1 MNILKNMKNKFKY
14 RNTNQI
20 LDKILF
26 IKNYI
31 IFFDILLFFLIIGKF
46 NSEIPQFTFPQAITL
61 SNGDFFIIHQTG
73 IDIFDSNL
81 TNKKS
86 TIITFEDDDKIK
98 NDTFLSKTT
107 ISRYKS
113 EDNGYILSIINDKIF
128 IFNSSG
134 QLLYQSENKIPELK
148 GLYYTLVPIKRE
160 TNAYHYMIGFIDNKN
175 VLQLLLFKFTDGTN
189 KVNELKKFKS
199 INETSKPIFST
210 GLSCELMKHQ
220 TKNDVITCFYVIDR
234 YPTNFTFYMIDPDTL
249 DIIDDEGGNASFNL
263 TIEDHNIRSIK
274 SATYDNKKALICFY
288 IPSSRGF
295 CTTYSIDNN
304 IFTKYKQYSDVC
316 RVQFYGMTVKYYTE
330 TNQFIFSCSNNFGI
344 LKTAFFNQNLEF
356 ESNFPIFKD
365 GCSTIIGYSFVYSRE
380 NNQYFVVSDVY
391 CPGGNFAFQDISE
404 YKNSTDLPLLP
415 QCPEKCL
422 KCNEALFKGLCS
434 ECNINKNYFRI
445 NPKYS
450 IQNPLGYN
458 DYYDCYNET
467 TKPGNFFLNKSTLLY
482 EPCYRSCATCE
493 YGGDGNQNNC
503 TSCDYDY
510 MKEPEVE
517 NSTNCVVLCKN
528 FYYYTSYNQFKCS
541 ASPQC
546 PEENSLLIRDKKKCV
561 RNCLKD
567 GGEYKYQYNG
577 ECLKNCPNDTRA
589 ENNDNLCKVINEE
602 TCSKSD
608 SEFELYNF
616 LKEGGVEKIAKTYAK
631 EFNYT
636 DKHISIFKNEV
647 YSIMLY
653 KNVECISVLELQMP
667 EIDFGA
673 CYTKVQNSINITE
686 PLVVAIIDKS
696 SNKKSNPITSYAFY
710 NPITGDKLDSET
722 LCKEEPILVKENI
735 KSLLNESVPDI
746 DSILFLTDQNIDVFN
761 KSCEFYTDLCY
772 HYESPNNKDVALR
785 DRLLV
790 YYPNITLCDSGCT
803 VYGVN
808 LTSIT
813 AICKCTYKE
822 MTEDDTKEESNIYE
836 AAVKEV
842 FNVLDQINLAVM
854 SCYKDLFEY
863 KYFIKCT
870 GGLIIL
876 CLFFIQCINI
886 IIYYFLSIFSIK
898 KYIFNMTENYILF
911 LNNSPLYNPN
921 MINNKKNDEENDKKR
936 KKNSKEDAPPK
947 KNLSPRINESKF
959 KKKDNQK
966 KILKTQDSHGNK
978 KGNKIMI
985 CDQKLTTK
993 KKRTKSNSNLT
1004 INLDKSLISFKS
1016 NEKSNTN
1023 PLIKQSN
1030 TNYGNSSYYDEYL
1043 STQLNEMRFF
1053 DAIVKDKR
1061 LFFDYFCDKLKR
1073 KQVILELFCIND
1085 PIKPKTL
1092 KILLLILDIE
1102 VCFVVNAMFINED
1115 YISKLFNSNKEENF
1129 ISFLPRCINRS
1140 LFTILASI
1148 IINYII
1154 GCLFMEERR
1163 IKNILRFEKD
1173 NIPEIKYQ
1181 ISIVMKE
1188 IKWRYNI
1195 FILITI
1201 VLSFFSWFYIS
1212 CFNNIYPHTKLEWIK
1227 SSIFIIISIH
1237 VFSIIVTLIET
1248 LLRFISFEIKS
1259 EKMYNASLWLA

>member
-14 RNTNQI
+14 RNTNKF
-20 LDKILF
+20 LDKIIF

-46 NSEIPQFTFPQAITL
+46 NSEPISFTFPQAITL
-61 SNGDFFIIHQTG
+61 YNGDIFIISQTG
-73 IDIFDSNL
+73 IEIYDSNL

-86 TIITFEDDDKIK
+86 TIVTFEDDEQIKDHKI
-98 NDTFLSKTT
+98 LSKTT
-107 ISRYKS
+107 ISRFNS
-113 EDNGYILSIINDKIF
+113 EDNGYIFSIINDKIF
-128 IFNSSG
+128 IFNSNG
-134 QLLYQSENKIPELK
+134 QLLYKSENKVPDLQ

-160 TNAYHYMIGFIDNKN
+160 TNTYHYMVGFINADKI
-175 VLQLLLFKFTDGTN
+175 LQLLLFKFTDGTN
-189 KVNELKKFKS
+189 KVNEFINFNS
-199 INETSKPIFST
+199 INDTSKPIFSN
-210 GLSCELMKHQ
+210 GLSCQLMKHK
-220 TKNDVITCFYVIDR
+220 TKNNVIICFFVIKG
-234 YPTNFTFYMIDPDTL
+234 YPTTFTFYMINPDTL
-249 DIIDDEGGNASFNL
+249 EIINDEVENASFL
-263 TIEDHNIRSIK
+263 TTYDEHNIKGIK
-274 SATYDNKKALICFY
+274 SATFDNKKALICFY
-288 IPSSRGF
+288 LPSSNGY
-295 CTTYSIDNN
+295 CTTYSIDEN
-304 IFTKYKQYSDVC
+304 IFTEYKKYSDAC
-316 RVQFYGMTVKYYTE
+316 RDEFYGLSVNYYTE
-330 TNQFIFSCSNNFGI
+330 TNQFIFSCSNNLGI
-344 LKTAFFNQNLEF
+344 LSSAFFNHNLEL
-356 ESNFPIFKD
+356 ESSFPIFKS
-365 GCSTIIGYSFVYSRE
+365 GCSTIVGYSFVFSRE
-380 NNQYFVVSDVY
+380 NNQYFIVSDVY
-391 CPGGNFAFQDISE
+391 CPGGKVVFQDISE
-404 YKNSTDLPLLP
+404 FKDSTDLPILP
-415 QCPEKCL
+415 KCPEKCS
-422 KCNEALFKGLCS
+422 KCNELMFKDLCS
-434 ECNINKNYFRI
+434 QCNTEKNYHRI
-445 NPKYS
+445 NPIYLS
-450 IQNPLGYN
+450 QNPMSNN
-458 DYYDCYNET
+458 DYFDCYNET
-467 TKPGNFFLNKSTLLY
+467 TKPGNFFFNKVTHFY

-510 MKEPEVE
+510 MKEPEV
-517 NSTNCVVLCKN
+517 NNTSNCVVLCKN
-528 FYYYTSYNQFKCS
+528 YYYITSYNQFKCS
-541 ASPQC
+541 SSPQC
-546 PEENSLLIRDKKKCV
+546 PEESSLLIRDKKKCV
-561 RNCLKD
+561 QNCLKD
-567 GGEYKYQYNG
+567 GGEYMYQYNG
-577 ECLKNCPNDTRA
+577 ECLKECPNDTKA
-589 ENNDNLCKVINEE
+589 ENNDNLCKVINEDA
-602 TCSKSD
+602 CSKSD

-653 KNVECISVLELQMP
+653 KNVECISELELQMP
-667 EIDFGA
+667 EIDFGS
-673 CYTKVQNSINITE
+673 CYIKVQKSINITE
-686 PLVVAIIDKS
+686 HLVVAIIDKRN
-696 SNKKSNPITSYAFY
+696 NKKSNPITSYAFY
-710 NPITGDKLDSET
+710 NPITGEKLDSET

-735 KSLLNESVPDI
+735 KSLLNENVSDI
-746 DSILFLTDQNIDVFN
+746 NSILFLTDQNIDVFN

-772 HYESPNNKDVALR
+772 HYESPKNKDVALR
-785 DRLLV
+785 DRILV

-803 VYGVN
+803 IYGVN

-822 MTEDDTKEESNIYE
+822 MTEDDTDEDTNIYE
-836 AAVKEV
+836 TAVKEV
-842 FNVLDQINLAVM
+842 FNILDQINLAVM
-854 SCYKDLFEY
+854 SCYQDLFEY

-876 CLFFIQCINI
+876 CLIFIQCINI
-886 IIYYFLSIFSIK
+886 IIYYLFSFFSIK

-921 MINNKKNDEENDKKR
+921 LYNNKNKDEDKDKKN
-936 KKNSKEDAPPK
+936 NSKENAPPK
-947 KNLSPRINESKF
+947 KNISPRHNESKS

-978 KGNKIMI
+978 KGNKIMV

-1004 INLDKSLISFKS
+1004 FNLDKSLISFRS

-1030 TNYGNSSYYDEYL
+1030 TNHGNSSYFDEYL

-1085 PIKPKTL
+1085 PIKPRTL

-1140 LFTILASI
+1140 IFTILASI
-1148 IINYII
+1148 IIDYII

-1201 VLSFFSWFYIS
+1201 ILSFFSWFYIS